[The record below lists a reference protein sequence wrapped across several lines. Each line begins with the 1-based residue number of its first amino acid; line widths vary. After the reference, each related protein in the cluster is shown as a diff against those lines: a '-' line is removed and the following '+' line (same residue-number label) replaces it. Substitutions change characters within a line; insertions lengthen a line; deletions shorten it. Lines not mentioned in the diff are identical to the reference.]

1 MKKLICILTVC
12 LCVMNMCVNATSLE
26 KMAIKVMDYFK
37 IEVTGDTSGILK
49 LQNRRSISNPTL
61 ISAAINNDI
70 IVARDGLVNDKG
82 TDYEPL
88 INGLIKKY
96 INDDNHRFVSGTQV
110 DLMRNKNIVFKND
123 TVFITKTELNYTDIY
138 TCVVNKDNQAVF
150 VWEAVDIRQPSLYKV
165 KMYWIEDDELIVTQ
179 VYRKEYD
186 QWIKESRD
194 GFYSFDISQKD
205 VGEKFIMDNL
215 DQYVYVFADDYGDK
229 VVVKGIA
236 K

>member
-1 MKKLICILTVC
+1 
-12 LCVMNMCVNATSLE
+12 
-26 KMAIKVMDYFK
+26 
-37 IEVTGDTSGILK
+37 
-49 LQNRRSISNPTL
+49 
-61 ISAAINNDI
+61 
-70 IVARDGLVNDKG
+70 
-82 TDYEPL
+82 
-88 INGLIKKY
+88 
-96 INDDNHRFVSGTQV
+96 
-110 DLMRNKNIVFKND
+110 MRNKNIVFKND